1 MMTWG
6 QFFAQLTIAVLVAGV
21 AAGVA
26 ILGWSKTNEYM
37 VERDHKNREKEARIA
52 YLVDAYD
59 KLAFSANRP
68 PSPEFNRMLEIAL
81 EKIQLFGTAEE
92 IGYLYAFI
100 DEWARREAAGQRPS
114 GNIDPLLKALRN
126 RLREELSLPPVPA
139 DREAIRWIRPEGGAQ

>member
-52 YLVDAYD
+52 YLGDAYD

-68 PSPEFNRMLEIAL
+68 PSPEFNRMLEVAL
-81 EKIQLFGTAEE
+81 GKNS
-92 IGYLYAFI
+92 AFRNG
-100 DEWARREAAGQRPS
+100 RR
-114 GNIDPLLKALRN
+114 NW
-126 RLREELSLPPVPA
+126 LPICIYC
-139 DREAIRWIRPEGGAQ
+139 R